1 MITSSNTSQSLK
13 KDFFEMMRK
22 SVDQN
27 LNKNWD
33 LLKSSWGEVEIEF
46 SHQDT
51 TINSVNIRS
60 NIVDSILS
68 FKALLK
74 NRSFSFEEFST
85 LLITERQKI
94 FSGDDF
100 SARFLKVFG
109 LSRNEDSIE
118 FENCYTIS
126 YLQEILQRIKNNEN
140 FIKESDAKEI
150 ATCFGIDSMYH
161 VFITN
166 SMNQFV
172 SNNSISDLKEN
183 LLDLLFFL
191 RKSYADYLKIPIYF
205 DDFNEVLTWK
215 KSRLESETGN
225 IVPNLFLNHI
235 VFSPLN
241 SSLSTSIEKLE
252 DGLKEAIFNRVSE
265 TYKQYIISSQ
275 TREFSFANFSSG
287 KKKLSMFDDDSIK
300 EKLKKVLVSQFLGMG
315 MSVSDKERLAELIKE
330 TLLEK

>member
-13 KDFFEMMRK
+13 KDFFEMIRK
-22 SVDQN
+22 SVDKN
-27 LNKNWD
+27 LDENWD
-33 LLKSSWGEVEIEF
+33 LLKSSWNEVEIEF

-100 SARFLKVFG
+100 SLRFLKVFG

-126 YLQEILQRIKNNEN
+126 SLQEILQRIKNNDN

-161 VFITN
+161 VFTTN

-183 LLDLLFFL
+183 LLDLLIFL

-225 IVPNLFLNHI
+225 VIPNLFLNHI

-252 DGLKEAIFNRVSE
+252 DGLKEVIFNRVSE

>member
-22 SVDQN
+22 SVDKN

-126 YLQEILQRIKNNEN
+126 SLQEILQRIKNNEN

-183 LLDLLFFL
+183 LLDLLIFL

-215 KSRLESETGN
+215 KSRLESDTGN

>member
-22 SVDQN
+22 SVDKN

-126 YLQEILQRIKNNEN
+126 SLQEILQRIKNNEN

-183 LLDLLFFL
+183 LLDLLIFL